1 MKKTVLSCEDAFLGT
16 ADDAND
22 IAILERFD
30 KKTRKLGIFSL
41 KGKAAEITVKFPDGT
56 YLNHLDDTEVTVKDG
71 KLTCTG
77 KPMVLTCDVK

>member
-1 MKKTVLSCEDAFLGT
+1 MLSCEDAFLGS

-41 KGKAAEITVKFPDGT
+41 KGKAADVAVKFPDGT
-56 YLNHLDDTEVTVKDG
+56 YLNHLDGTQVTVKNG
-71 KLTCTG
+71 RLTCAG
-77 KPMVLTCDVK
+77 KPMVLTCKAE